1 MSEKETQISKLKHRQ
16 EELLKE
22 LNDNFSTKS
31 IDELNGVR
39 RELHRLEGR
48 WTRRCWISLFH

>member
-1 MSEKETQISKLKHRQ
+1 MSEKEIQISKLKHRQ

-31 IDELNGVR
+31 IDELNVVR

-48 WTRRCWISLFH
+48 WTRWYWISLFH